1 MSQQAPPAPRTEL
14 PTPIEGKLALNSHHF
29 KRFTNLWTQPQGK
42 VRDWTMVGAVDG
54 GGNEKQQATSR
65 PPKPTAHSPP
75 SRPHLCDGTLGH
87 EQQWEEK
94 NWRKGGKGRG
104 RCGRGK
110 GIKTSK
116 TKEQELGDSPGQGLR
131 LDQMWRTMGQ
141 EAREPEGKG
150 GGRPHRR
157 VRKVIVLQKPRTR
170 APLAPEVCGQGL
182 TQGQC
187 KSQRQPQGRPS
198 WQITPPTTNNNVIA
212 YDSGP
217 MFHFIPTISC

>member
-1 MSQQAPPAPRTEL
+1 
-14 PTPIEGKLALNSHHF
+14 
-29 KRFTNLWTQPQGK
+29 
-42 VRDWTMVGAVDG
+42 MVGAVDG
-54 GGNEKQQATSR
+54 GGNEKQQVTSR

-75 SRPHLCDGTLGH
+75 SWPHLCDGTLGH

-116 TKEQELGDSPGQGLR
+116 TKEQELGDSPEQGLR

-150 GGRPHRR
+150 EGGHTVGSERSLYFRS
-157 VRKVIVLQKPRTR
+157 
-170 APLAPEVCGQGL
+170 QGHGHFWL
-182 TQGQC
+182 L
-187 KSQRQPQGRPS
+187 KYVGR
-198 WQITPPTTNNNVIA
+198 
-212 YDSGP
+212 D
-217 MFHFIPTISC
+217 